1 MIIFLNSY
9 NINKDS
15 LRYEYLLKTCNMIKE
30 LYFIYSFYREIINEN
45 YEENNNKNNNN
56 NNYFVY
62 FNENNYNR
70 YKEIYRKVLFK
81 LNKMIVEKW

>member
-1 MIIFLNSY
+1 
-9 NINKDS
+9 
-15 LRYEYLLKTCNMIKE
+15 MIKE

-45 YEENNNKNNNN
+45 YEENNNKNNN

>member
-15 LRYEYLLKTCNMIKE
+15 LRYEYLLKACNMIKE

-56 NNYFVY
+56 NYFVY
-62 FNENNYNR
+62 FN
-70 YKEIYRKVLFK
+70 
-81 LNKMIVEKW
+81 